1 MDDGVASII
10 CQALPSTICASSSST
25 TCTRSAPFS
34 PVSGSTAPTRVNLT
48 PSLVVAAQVEF
59 EQQLKGARHIIASSG
74 KSQVLST

>member
-1 MDDGVASII
+1 
-10 CQALPSTICASSSST
+10 
-25 TCTRSAPFS
+25 
-34 PVSGSTAPTRVNLT
+34 VNLT